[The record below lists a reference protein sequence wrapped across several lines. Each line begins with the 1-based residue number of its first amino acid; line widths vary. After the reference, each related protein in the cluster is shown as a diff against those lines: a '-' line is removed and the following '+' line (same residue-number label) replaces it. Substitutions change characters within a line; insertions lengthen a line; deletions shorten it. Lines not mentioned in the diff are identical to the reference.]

1 MVKTSRRSS
10 TSPAE
15 ERAARTSSSLFLYSS
30 LSLRSVSMLSWPRA
44 LRIMVVLP
52 SSMKGYSKSIMA
64 RLETSLVGI
73 LVLPFLGYSLRMVVP
88 PLLLDELDEE
98 ERELLLRWVRV

>member
-1 MVKTSRRSS
+1 
-10 TSPAE
+10 
-15 ERAARTSSSLFLYSS
+15 
-30 LSLRSVSMLSWPRA
+30 
-44 LRIMVVLP
+44 
-52 SSMKGYSKSIMA
+52 MA

-98 ERELLLRWVRV
+98 ERELLLRWVRVWVVCESRLLRRLRVRTTSFSRTRSLGGMGRNSSSP